1 MNKDKR
7 NNIQLLGTLN
17 NTDESG
23 IIANANQVYDANE
36 DKSTQDVSKEHK
48 ERIETLETKE
58 SSMQTT
64 LENITKTGE
73 ASAASNVTYNHNDSE
88 LDATNVQQAIDEV
101 YSKGNTNRENDKTKL
116 EKSISDNKAAVDASI
131 QDVYKRSNYN
141 DDDNII
147 DFNTI
152 HIITKSSKYIY
163 ALIDSNENLILGI
176 LRSNYHIVYGN
187 GIPDEVKDYIDNQ
200 INKILGT
207 EDISST
213 IDSLKE
219 IENFLKDFSNSDTLK
234 ALFDRQNSKI
244 EDVLKRSNP
253 NSEDGGIVNTKD
265 IMSFVKS
272 KKYYKVLTDSND
284 NIIEAILSNGSIKDY
299 IPRIIQGNILYTS
312 CNKKYVWAL
321 LDSNDNFIVG
331 INRSNGKIEYG
342 NGLPKEV
349 EEKINEAI
357 EYSTGSVNNLS
368 DIIFKTFGIKDTNGK
383 FLTMST
389 LLSVV
394 DSKKYSEVKLDGNEN
409 IIEVRHKK
417 TGIKESFL
425 PVKIQGTE
433 FSIVSSKKYISALLD
448 SNDNFI
454 IGINRKNANIEYG
467 NGIPNE
473 VQKAIES
480 HTPNMEGYATEE
492 YVDNKVE
499 ANGIS
504 DIEKQSIE
512 DYNLP
517 IPSYYKEYLAK
528 RIAKINDT
536 ILNNEGYSDSFIFI
550 TDCHTSSNHMQSPK
564 LIKYI
569 LANTTLNK
577 VFYGGDTPIAYGTKD
592 DIYNSALVF
601 LKSFYK
607 AVQPYGHLYCAVG
620 NHDFTIRTSE
630 TDTTGYT
637 FPRRFGKNVY
647 MRKHRIGDGVVTNE
661 DDSGAAY
668 YYIDNKDEKVRYVV
682 INTTDVSNAGN
693 NAWGTSTSLSKVQ
706 MNWIGNIAIKMCPK
720 DYKIVIIGHIPP
732 MRATIS
738 NGIQIGHWSNFIT
751 AMKNKTSV
759 TIGDVSYDFSDI
771 ADIVF
776 TIWGHEHQDEQT
788 FINDIPW
795 IVSACDA
802 WYNDY
807 RHAMFGNEEDYPHK
821 IRGTIY
827 EQTFDIV
834 NLDFNNNVAS
844 IIRIGGGYDRKIH
857 LNIQEVKVGNTIT
870 LATDIK
876 SPIWEAVDAI
886 GNTQD
891 NNTWKWTKKS
901 TITSISKDKVSA
913 LSIGYSV
920 ICAYNPKSKEMEL
933 WGIHVK

>member
-17 NTDESG
+17 NSDESG
-23 IIANANQVYDANE
+23 IIANANQIYDANE
-36 DKSTQDVSKEHK
+36 DKSTQDVSKEHT
-48 ERIETLETKE
+48 ERIKTLEDKE
-58 SSMQTT
+58 NSMQTT

-73 ASAASNVTYNHNDSE
+73 ASAASNVTYNHSDSK
-88 LDATNVQQAIDEV
+88 LDATNVQQAINEV
-101 YSKGNTNRENDKTKL
+101 H
-116 EKSISDNKAAVDASI
+116 
-131 QDVYKRSNYN
+131 KRSNYN
-141 DDDNII
+141 DGDNII
-147 DFNTI
+147 DFNSI
-152 HIITKSSKYIY
+152 NLITNSSKYIY
-163 ALIDSNENLILGI
+163 ALIDGNENLILGI
-176 LRSNYHIVYGN
+176 LRSNGHIVYGN

-234 ALFDRQNSKI
+234 VLLDRQNSKI

-253 NSEDGGIVNTKD
+253 NSEDGDIVNTKD

-272 KKYYKVLTDSND
+272 
-284 NIIEAILSNGSIKDY
+284 E
-299 IPRIIQGNILYTS
+299 
-312 CNKKYVWAL
+312 KYVWAL
-321 LDSNDNFIVG
+321 LDSNDNFIIG
-331 INRSNGKIEYG
+331 IKRSNGKIEYG

-349 EEKINEAI
+349 EVKINEAI
-357 EYSTGSVNNLS
+357 SIANKYSSDSVNNLS
-368 DIIFKTFGIKDTNGK
+368 DIIFKTFGIKDTNGE

-409 IIEVRHKK
+409 IIEARHKG

-433 FSIVSSKKYISALLD
+433 LSAISSDKYIFALLD
-448 SNDNFI
+448 GSDNFI

-480 HTPNMEGYATEE
+480 HTPNMEDYATEE

-504 DIEKQSIE
+504 NIEKQSIE

-517 IPSYYKEYLAK
+517 VPSYYKDYFAK

-536 ILNNEGYSDSFIFI
+536 ILNNEGYNDSFIFI
-550 TDCHTSSNHMQSPK
+550 TDCHTPSNYMQSPK

-577 VFYGGDTPIAYGTKD
+577 VFYGGDTPGAYGTKD
-592 DIYNSALVF
+592 DIYNAALVF

-620 NHDFTIRTSE
+620 NHDFTIRTSA

-637 FPRRFGKNVY
+637 FPRQFGKNVY
-647 MRKHRIGDGVVTNE
+647 MGKHRIGDGIVTNE

-668 YYIDNKDEKVRYVV
+668 YYIDNEDEKVRYVV
-682 INTTDVSNAGN
+682 VNTTDISNAGN

-706 MNWIGNIAIKMCPK
+706 MNWIYNIAIKKCPK

-732 MRATIS
+732 MRATIP

-759 TIGDVSYDFSDI
+759 TVGDVSYDFSDI

-788 FINDIPW
+788 FANGIPW

-802 WYNDY
+802 CYKDY
-807 RHAMFGNEEDYPHK
+807 RHAMFGNEEDYPYK
-821 IRGTIY
+821 TRETIY

-834 NLDFNNNVAS
+834 NLDFNNNVAN

-857 LNIQEVKVGNTIT
+857 LNIQEVKVGDTIT
-870 LATDIK
+870 LATDIE
-876 SPIWEAVDAI
+876 SPVWEAVDAI

-920 ICAYNPKSKEMEL
+920 ICAYNSTSKEMEL
-933 WGIHVK
+933 WGIQVK